1 MSVEDSPLESELEFE
16 LSVEDSPL
24 ESELE
29 LELSVEDA
37 LLGSELEP
45 FSLEDF
51 DFLVLVVFSVMSR
64 SHNHVNWAVFKIF
77 GVERKAP
84 FHFNNG
90 TSS

>member
-29 LELSVEDA
+29 LPVEDA
-37 LLGSELEP
+37 LLESELEP

-84 FHFNNG
+84 FQFNNG
-90 TSS
+90 TRS